1 MAQASVW
8 IAIASAVV
16 LVTNCSR
23 AERSAQTCGGKM
35 FRRKIDHVYAARED
49 GVNEVSGSAQDVS
62 CGRAPTSTVSSSS
75 VEARMYGEKDAV
87 VMPA

>member
-1 MAQASVW
+1 MALESVM
-8 IAIASAVV
+8 IATANAVV
-16 LVTNCSR
+16 PVTNCSR

-35 FRRKIDHVYAARED
+35 FRRKNDPVYAARE
-49 GVNEVSGSAQDVS
+49 GVVNEASGSAQDVS

-75 VEARMYGEKDAV
+75 VEARMCGERGAV